1 MRDIN
6 GNFIHY
12 LSLKEWLQK
21 EEALVGGI
29 WLIMSYVRKS
39 FASVADDEYLN
50 RAFSELDD
58 CVEWVRETGRPK
70 KEASSSFSVK
80 YCPGHWNWISLWWSL
95 FKECVYLCLWA
106 GQPNWCERDI
116 YEEINYYKSYLN
128 VDQN

>member
-12 LSLKEWLQK
+12 LSLKERLQK

-29 WLIMSYVRKS
+29 WLIISYVRKS
-39 FASVADDEYLN
+39 FALVADDEYLN

-80 YCPGHWNWISLWWSL
+80 YIVLGIEIEYHCGHCSKSV
-95 FKECVYLCLWA
+95 CTYA
-106 GQPNWCERDI
+106 
-116 YEEINYYKSYLN
+116 YEQGNQTDAKGIFMRRLTIINPT
-128 VDQN
+128 